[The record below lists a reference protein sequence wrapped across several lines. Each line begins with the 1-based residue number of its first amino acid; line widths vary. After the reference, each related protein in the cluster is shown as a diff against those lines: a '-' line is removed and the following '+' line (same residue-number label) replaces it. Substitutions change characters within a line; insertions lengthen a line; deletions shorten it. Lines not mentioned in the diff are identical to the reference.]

1 MVKILTICGI
11 AILAVGLIFTF
22 AIIFGSF
29 IFTLT
34 SSDMLALVCSLS
46 LFILIGLCLTILILK
61 LDKKKENNIEV
72 KNLEGDNHE

>member
-34 SSDMLALVCSLS
+34 SSDMLTLVCSLG

-61 LDKKKENNIEV
+61 LDKKKTNSIEV
-72 KNLEGDNHE
+72 KNSEGDNHE

>member
-1 MVKILTICGI
+1 MAKILTICGI

-34 SSDMLALVCSLS
+34 SSDILALVCSLG

-72 KNLEGDNHE
+72 KNSEGDNHE